1 MDARLALAGLG
12 LFVLLCPSA
21 TLAQSMP
28 VTAKERI
35 TDEIVQNGKVIGGH
49 TREGVWFRN
58 SAGSIL
64 DQWMTIDGK
73 AAVGQM
79 ARARLFDNEPGIHYE
94 LDYTE
99 HQAYTD
105 SVPPPKTTITGSSR
119 TRAQNALGQGSV
131 QGIACTWFP
140 TYQVGSDGVSR
151 LAGRHCFSEEYE
163 LDLKEDA
170 TFTYSIKGQTQIQHM
185 ITEKYDIHV
194 GQEPD
199 PKLFDIKAN
208 FTVSTPDPKQ

>member
-21 TLAQSMP
+21 SLGQSMP

-35 TDEIVQNGKVIGGH
+35 TDEVVQNGKVIGGH

-64 DQWMTIDGK
+64 DQWTTIDGK

-79 ARARLFDNEPGIHYE
+79 ARARLADNEHDIHYQ

-99 HQAYTD
+99 HQAYID
-105 SVPPPKTTITGSSR
+105 PIPMPKTTITEIPGR
-119 TRAQNALGQGSV
+119 GQKMLGARIS
-131 QGIACTWFP
+131 
-140 TYQVGSDGVSR
+140 
-151 LAGRHCFSEEYE
+151 AGNCLY
-163 LDLKEDA
+163 LVP
-170 TFTYSIKGQTQIQHM
+170 
-185 ITEKYDIHV
+185 DIPS
-194 GQEPD
+194 GC
-199 PKLFDIKAN
+199 
-208 FTVSTPDPKQ
+208 